1 MDILN
6 EKITGIEISI
16 SGQSKRII
24 NLQIKKEALD
34 KLIFPFKKLI
44 LPRLNT
50 SLLQDLPLLKV

>member
-34 KLIFPFKKLI
+34 KL
-44 LPRLNT
+44 PRLNT